1 MKNYNLI
8 IFGIS
13 AAIVASVSYALM
25 PSESDKE
32 RIIEALKTTDPA
44 VSPTTKVLETSNI
57 ASAVPENNLRTEHYP
72 VQAGDSLSG
81 IFRKL
86 KLSFTDLY
94 HITHAKPYGRDF
106 AKIIPGK
113 TLEIKTD
120 KDGDLEQLTYPRNI
134 LETLVA
140 TRSKE
145 GFAVE
150 LISKDIDARISSA
163 QGVINSSLY
172 VDGKKAG
179 LPDRLIMQLA
189 DIFAWDVDFALN
201 IRPGDQFTVLYKTL
215 YVNDKKVVTGDI
227 IAAEFVNRGKT
238 YTAVLFEDDDGKVNY
253 YTPDGR
259 SMRKAFLRT
268 PVDFARISSRFN
280 LRRKHPVLNKIRAH
294 KGVDYAAKK
303 GTPVKT
309 TGNGV
314 VTFRG
319 HKGGYGRVVIIQH
332 GQHYSTLYAHLSK
345 YKRGLR
351 KGDRVKQGDVIGFV
365 GMSGLATG
373 PHLHYEFRIDGVHR
387 NPLTVKLPHQKP
399 ISKYLMAEFKRQ
411 TAPLLAQL
419 EQTKKTLLAKN
430 GN

>member
-32 RIIEALKTTDPA
+32 RIIEALKTTAPA
-44 VSPTTKVLETSNI
+44 ISPAKKALET
-57 ASAVPENNLRTEHYP
+57 AKLAPAAPENNLRTEHYP

-94 HITHAKPYGRDF
+94 HITHAKPLGREF
-106 AKIIPGK
+106 SKIIPGK

-120 KDGDLEQLTYPRNI
+120 KDGNLEQLIYPRNI

-150 LISKDIDARISSA
+150 LISKDIDARISSV
-163 QGVINSSLY
+163 QGVINSSLF

-215 YVNDKKVVTGDI
+215 YVNDKEVITGDI

-280 LRRKHPVLNKIRAH
+280 LRRKHPVLNRIRAH

-303 GTPVKT
+303 GTPVKV
-309 TGNGV
+309 TGDGV

-345 YKRGLR
+345 YKRGLK
-351 KGDRVKQGDVIGFV
+351 KGDRVKQGDVIAYV

-373 PHLHYEFRIDGVHR
+373 PHLHYEFRIDGAHR

-411 TAPLLAQL
+411 TGPLLAQL

-430 GN
+430 EN